1 MAFNKFLLLLCLT
14 IGFGVQA
21 QNIFDDYRLIGNNI
35 GKKYITYSEVLSSF
49 KAEKEIW
56 NSGYSVKIFLPSNK
70 IEGTE
75 KFYKEIYNRSLN
87 STKKFFVL
95 LSFQGRSLDPY
106 YYDSYEEMVNQVYR
120 KRGAIAIVPKS
131 VRVDSAYILN
141 VVMDK

>member
-1 MAFNKFLLLLCLT
+1 MVFKKFLLLLCL
-14 IGFGVQA
+14 FLVYGVHA

-49 KAEKEIW
+49 KAEKDIW

-70 IEGTE
+70 IEETE
-75 KFYKEIYNRSLN
+75 KFYKEIYNKSLN

-95 LSFQGRSLDPY
+95 LSFQGRSLDPFY
-106 YYDSYEEMVNQVYR
+106 FDTYEEMVNQIYR
-120 KRGAIAIVPKS
+120 KKGAIAIVPNS
-131 VRVDSAYILN
+131 VQVDSDYILN

>member
-1 MAFNKFLLLLCLT
+1 MAFNKFLLILCLF
-14 IGFGVQA
+14 IVYGVQA

-75 KFYKEIYNRSLN
+75 KFYKDIYNRSLN

-106 YYDSYEEMVNQVYR
+106 YYDSYQEMVDQVYR
-120 KRGAIAIVPKS
+120 KKGAIAIVPKS
-131 VRVDSAYILN
+131 FKVDSEFILN
-141 VVMDK
+141 VVIDK

>member
-1 MAFNKFLLLLCLT
+1 MAFNKLLLILSLLLCV
-14 IGFGVQA
+14 GVRA
-21 QNIFDDYRLIGNNI
+21 QGIFSDYQLIGNGI

-70 IEGTE
+70 IVANN
-75 KFYKEIYNRSLN
+75 KFYEEIYKKSYN
-87 STKKFFVL
+87 STKKYFVL

-106 YYDSYEEMVNQVYR
+106 YYDSYAEMVEQVYR
-120 KRGAIAIVPKS
+120 KKGSIAIVPKS
-131 VRVDSAYILN
+131 VQVDSEYILN